1 MNRTILVIGIIFLLV
16 GVSVI
21 PSTVGIIDKKTT
33 IGYLISRGFI
43 QDLIDNASDG
53 DTIYIPSGTY
63 YEHIVID
70 KSISLIGED
79 KHTTIIDGND
89 TFGGSAITIQKDN
102 VTVTNF
108 TIQKGRTYG
117 VKIYTSYNTISNN
130 IITQNNYGID
140 IYGDFITIK
149 DNLIYNNQ
157 IINNSR
163 GSIDIN
169 HWVKRTTIS
178 HNVIKNS
185 PESVDFDK
193 TENIISYN
201 IIENASNIEFF
212 QASNNLVE
220 NNVIIS
226 GLIELHDSSLIKI
239 KNNTFFD
246 SRGIV
251 IKGEDIDEWDTH
263 TIENNSI
270 NGKSIYFYKHASGYT
285 IPSDAGGVI
294 LVGCTQ
300 FAINNIVFPEKAGIQ
315 LAYSSSNIINGNTI
329 TKTNWMESAI
339 YLQASSNNN
348 LSHNTVSS
356 CEEGIY
362 LDSDSSNNLMY
373 KNIIKNNKEVGILCV
388 GSSNTFI
395 ENHIADNF
403 FGMQL
408 VGASDTIIRK
418 NNFIDNRF
426 HASFFLGYSY
436 KHSNKWQSNFY
447 SRQVPRLIKI
457 IFGAIKT
464 PFYYMVYPPDM
475 PPYKQYISRPGF
487 NVDWSPA
494 KQPYNYTITQGC
506 GI

>member
-1 MNRTILVIGIIFLLV
+1 MKKEILIAVGITILFL
-16 GVSVI
+16 GTCITPSVAIDNVRNASI
-21 PSTVGIIDKKTT
+21 PISN
-33 IGYLISRGFI
+33 GYI
-43 QDLIDNASDG
+43 QNLIDNASDG
-53 DTIYIPSGTY
+53 DTIYVPSGTY

-89 TFGGSAITIQKDN
+89 TFGGSAITIQKEN

-117 VKIYTSYNTISNN
+117 IKIYTSYNTISNN
-130 IITQNNYGID
+130 IITQNNLGID

-157 IINNSR
+157 IINNSHA
-163 GSIDIN
+163 SIEIN
-169 HWVKRTTIS
+169 HWVAKTTIS
-178 HNVIKNS
+178 HNVIRNS
-185 PESVDFDK
+185 RESIDFDK

-201 IIENASNIEFF
+201 LLENASNIEFF
-212 QASNNLVE
+212 RASNNLVE

-226 GLIELHDSSLIKI
+226 GLIELHDSSLIKV

-263 TIENNSI
+263 KIENNSI
-270 NGKSIYFYKHASGYT
+270 NGKPIYFYKHASGLT

-300 FAINNIVFPEKAGIQ
+300 FVINNIVFPEKAGIQ
-315 LAYSSSNIINGNTI
+315 LAYSSSNIISDNTI
-329 TKTNWMESAI
+329 TKTNWIESAI

-362 LDSDSSNNLMY
+362 LDSDSSNNFMY
-373 KNIIKNNKEVGILCV
+373 RNIIENNTMTGILCL
-388 GSSNTFI
+388 GNSNTCI
-395 ENHIADNF
+395 ENHIVDNLC
-403 FGMQL
+403 GMRL
-408 VGASDTIIRK
+408 VGASDTIIRR

-426 HASFFLGYSY
+426 HASFYLGYSY
-436 KHSNKWQSNFY
+436 KHSNKWQSNYY
-447 SRQVPRLIKI
+447 SPQVPRLIKI
-457 IFGAIKT
+457 IFGAVLT
-464 PFYYMVYPPDM
+464 PFFYMKHPPDM
-475 PPYKQYISRPGF
+475 PPYKKYISRPGF
-487 NVDWSPA
+487 NVDWNPA
-494 KQPYNYTITQGC
+494 KEPYDIE
-506 GI
+506 I